1 MKTNKFK
8 ISRIIILIGIT
19 LLGYSCANS
28 ENKYALDSEHIMLE
42 DTGETP
48 VLSSVESEEQT
59 NEATLLDSDRLK
71 TKKNN
76 VDTKLKIIK
85 NANCRIKVKDVEE
98 ATLLARKIA
107 LKYQGYISDE
117 RFTNTNYTK
126 ENRFTIRI
134 PQDQFDTVLDSVC
147 GLAEFVDYKNI
158 STVDVTEEY
167 IDITSR
173 LQTKLDVK
181 ERYETILKTRAKT
194 VEDILKTEEKLS
206 LLQEE
211 IESAQGRLKYLSNK
225 VSYSTVQVDVYQTII
240 PKDEPVGYEP
250 HFLDKAKQG
259 LSFGWSIIENLTLL
273 LFYIWPLLVLGGVIF
288 VYFKWVKK

>member
-1 MKTNKFK
+1 MKTNKFR
-8 ISRIIILIGIT
+8 ISRIIILAGVT
-19 LLGYSCANS
+19 LLGYSCSNS
-28 ENKYALDSEHIMLE
+28 EGKYTLDSESIMLE

-48 VLSSVESEEQT
+48 VLASIESEEKT
-59 NEATLLDSDRLK
+59 EEVTLLDSDRLK

-76 VDTKLKIIK
+76 VDTTLKIIK

-158 STVDVTEEY
+158 STVNVTEEY

-173 LQTKLDVK
+173 LKTKLDVK
-181 ERYETILKTRAKT
+181 ERYETILRTRAKT

-211 IESAQGRLKYLSNK
+211 IEAAQGRLKYLSNK

-240 PKDEPVGYEP
+240 PKDEPAEYQP

-273 LFYIWPLLVLGGVIF
+273 LFYIWPFIILGIVIF
-288 VYFKWVKK
+288 VYFKWIRK

>member
-8 ISRIIILIGIT
+8 ISRIIILIGVA

-28 ENKYALDSEHIMLE
+28 ENKYALESEHIMLE

-48 VLSSVESEEQT
+48 VLSSIESGKQT
-59 NEATLLDSDRLK
+59 KEATLLDNDRMK
-71 TKKNN
+71 TKKDNI
-76 VDTKLKIIK
+76 DTTLKIIK
-85 NANCRIKVKDVEE
+85 NANCKIKVKDVEE
-98 ATLLARKIA
+98 ATVLAKKIA
-107 LKYQGYISDE
+107 LQYQGYISDE

-158 STVDVTEEY
+158 STVDVTKEY

-181 ERYETILKTRAKT
+181 ERYETILRTKAKT

-225 VSYSTVQVDVYQTII
+225 VSYSTIQVDVYQTII
-240 PKDEPVGYEP
+240 PKDEPAGYKP
-250 HFLDKAKQG
+250 HFLDKAKHG

-288 VYFKWVKK
+288 VYFKWIRK

>member
-1 MKTNKFK
+1 MNKFK
-8 ISRIIILIGIT
+8 ISRILILVGVT

-28 ENKYALDSEHIMLE
+28 ENKYALDSENIMLE

-48 VLSSVESEEQT
+48 ALGSIESEEKT
-59 NEATLLDSDRLK
+59 EEATLSGSDRMK
-71 TKKNN
+71 TKKDNI
-76 VDTKLKIIK
+76 DTTLKIIK

-98 ATLLARKIA
+98 ATILAKKMA

-134 PQDQFDTVLDSVC
+134 PQGQFDTVLDSIC

-173 LQTKLDVK
+173 LKTKLDVK
-181 ERYETILKTRAKT
+181 ERYETILRTRAKT
-194 VEDILKTEEKLS
+194 VEDILMTEEKLS

-240 PKDEPVGYEP
+240 PKDEPAGYQP

-273 LFYIWPLLVLGGVIF
+273 LLYIWPLLVLGSVIF
-288 VYFKWVKK
+288 VYFKWIRK

>member
-8 ISRIIILIGIT
+8 ISRILILAGVIV
-19 LLGYSCANS
+19 LGYSCSNS
-28 ENKYALDSEHIMLE
+28 ENKYALDSENIMLE
-42 DTGETP
+42 DTGETAA
-48 VLSSVESEEQT
+48 LASIESEEKT
-59 NEATLLDSDRLK
+59 EEGTLSGSDRMK
-71 TKKNN
+71 TKKDN
-76 VDTKLKIIK
+76 VDTTLKIIK

-98 ATLLARKIA
+98 ATILAKKIA

-134 PQDQFDTVLDSVC
+134 PQGQFDTVLDSIC

-173 LQTKLDVK
+173 LKTKLDVK
-181 ERYETILKTRAKT
+181 ERYETILRTRAKT
-194 VEDILKTEEKLS
+194 VEDILMTEEKLS

-240 PKDEPVGYEP
+240 PKDEPAGYQP

-259 LSFGWSIIENLTLL
+259 LFFGWSIIENLTLL
-273 LFYIWPLLVLGGVIF
+273 LFYIWPLLVLGMVIF
-288 VYFKWVKK
+288 VYFKWIRK

>member
-8 ISRIIILIGIT
+8 ISRIIILVGIT
-19 LLGYSCANS
+19 LLGYSCSNS
-28 ENKYALDSEHIMLE
+28 ESKYALDSENIMLE

-48 VLSSVESEEQT
+48 VLASIESEEKT
-59 NEATLLDSDRLK
+59 EEVTLLDSDRVK
-71 TKKNN
+71 TKKSN

-98 ATLLARKIA
+98 ATILAKKIA

-158 STVDVTEEY
+158 STIDVTEEY

-173 LQTKLDVK
+173 LKTKLDVK
-181 ERYETILKTRAKT
+181 ERYETILRTRAKT
-194 VEDILKTEEKLS
+194 VEDILMAEEKLS

-225 VSYSTVQVDVYQTII
+225 VSYSTVQVDVYQTIV
-240 PKDEPVGYEP
+240 PKEEPMAYQP

>member
-8 ISRIIILIGIT
+8 ISRIIILIGIA

-59 NEATLLDSDRLK
+59 KEATLLDSDRIK

-85 NANCRIKVKDVEE
+85 NANCRIKVKQVEE
-98 ATLLARKIA
+98 VTMLAKKIA
-107 LKYQGYISDE
+107 SKYQGYVSDE

-134 PQDQFDTVLDSVC
+134 PQDQFDVVLDSIC
-147 GLAEFVDYKNI
+147 KLAEFVDYKNI
-158 STVDVTEEY
+158 STLDVTEEY

-173 LQTKLDVK
+173 LKTKLDVK
-181 ERYETILKTRAKT
+181 ERYEVILRTKAKT
-194 VEDILKTEEKLS
+194 VEDILKTEEKLNQ
-206 LLQEE
+206 LQEE
-211 IESAQGRLKYLSNK
+211 IESAQGRLRYLSNK
-225 VSYSTVQVDVYQTII
+225 VSYSTIQVDVYQTVI
-240 PKDEPVGYEP
+240 PKEEPAGYHP
-250 HFLDKAKQG
+250 HFLDKAKEG
-259 LSFGWSIIENLTLL
+259 LFFGWSIIENLTLL
-273 LFYIWPLLVLGGVIF
+273 LFYIWPLLLLGTVIF
-288 VYFKWVKK
+288 VYFKWIRK

>member
-8 ISRIIILIGIT
+8 ISRIIILVGVA
-19 LLGYSCANS
+19 LLGYSCSNRES
-28 ENKYALDSEHIMLE
+28 KYALDSESIMLE

-48 VLSSVESEEQT
+48 VLASIESEEKT
-59 NEATLLDSDRLK
+59 EEAILLDSDRLK
-71 TKKNN
+71 IKKNN
-76 VDTKLKIIK
+76 VDTTLKIIK

-107 LKYQGYISDE
+107 SKYQGYISDE
-117 RFTNTNYTK
+117 RFINTNYTK

-173 LQTKLDVK
+173 LKTKLDVK
-181 ERYETILKTRAKT
+181 ERYETILRTRAKT

-240 PKDEPVGYEP
+240 PKKEPAEYQP
-250 HFLDKAKQG
+250 RFLDKAKQG

-288 VYFKWVKK
+288 VYFEWVKK

>member
-19 LLGYSCANS
+19 VLGYSCANS
-28 ENKYALDSEHIMLE
+28 ENKYALESEHIMLE

-48 VLSSVESEEQT
+48 VLSSIESGEQT
-59 NEATLLDSDRLK
+59 KEATLLDSDRMK

-76 VDTKLKIIK
+76 VDATLKIIK
-85 NANCRIKVKDVEE
+85 NANCRIKVKDVEK
-98 ATLLARKIA
+98 ATVLAKKIA

-181 ERYETILKTRAKT
+181 ERYETILRTRAKT

-225 VSYSTVQVDVYQTII
+225 VSYSTIQVDVYQTII
-240 PKDEPVGYEP
+240 PKDEPVGYKP

-273 LFYIWPLLVLGGVIF
+273 LFYIWPLLVLGSVIF
-288 VYFKWVKK
+288 VYFKWIRK